1 MKLTYKDIARILSFL
16 DVARASTK
24 HNLEQSKPGGAYH
37 DCMKNQ
43 LAELEALILKIESV
57 EI

>member
-1 MKLTYKDIARILSFL
+1 MRLTYKDIARILSYL
-16 DVARASTK
+16 EVTRASTK
-24 HNLEQSKPGGAYH
+24 HNLEHSKPGGAFH

-43 LAELEALILKIESV
+43 LAELEALIQKIESV